1 MKQIIIDVN
10 GIDTQVAFVEND
22 RLVEFFTNRDD
33 KNRINGN
40 IIKGKVENILP
51 GMESAFVNIGRN
63 KNSFLY
69 VNDLREFE
77 EKFLDGI
84 KNSDRPIEEILKIG
98 DEVVVQVIKEPR
110 GTKGA
115 RVTTHYTIPGK
126 YLVLMPNNDYIGISK
141 KIKDE
146 VERERLYNILA
157 DIKPNKVGVIIRT
170 DAYGKDELYFEREME
185 YLIKKWEEIES
196 KMSKAPIGEVLYD
209 DNNLIKRVVRDIFNN
224 DVDELIINDENAYW
238 DIIDYI
244 SAFSDSSLNLKVKL
258 YNKDRAIFEEYDVIR
273 ELNQALGTTV
283 WLKCGGYLVI
293 ERTEALI
300 SIDVNTGKNIGTY
313 NLEETVFE
321 TNLEA
326 AREIA
331 IQLRL
336 RNLSGIIIIDFID
349 MKLEEDK
356 TKLIEVLGKALEN
369 DRIKNNIVH
378 FTDLGLIE
386 MTRKRV
392 GNPLVN
398 DFLEPCSECQGLGQV
413 KSKGTILTNIFN
425 EIKQSIKE
433 KDINRMNLY
442 LSSDMHEFIMD
453 NYVDFI
459 YSFIKDK
466 NKKINFFKEEAR
478 KNKDYELI
486 LEI

>member
-10 GIDTQVAFVEND
+10 GIDTQVAFVED
-22 RLVEFFTNRDD
+22 ERLIEFFTNRDD

-84 KNSDRPIEEILKIG
+84 KNSDRPIEEILRIG

-146 VERERLYNILA
+146 AERERLYGILA

-170 DAYGKDELYFEREME
+170 DALGKDELYFEREME

-196 KMSKAPIGEVLYD
+196 KMNKAPIGEVLYD

-244 SAFSDSSLNLKVKL
+244 SAFSDNSLNLKVKL
-258 YNKDRAIFEEYDVIR
+258 YTKEKPIFEEYNIIK
-273 ELNQALGTTV
+273 ELNQALSNTV

-293 ERTEALI
+293 ERTEALV
-300 SIDVNTGKNIGTY
+300 SIDVNTGKNVGTY
-313 NLEETVFE
+313 NLEETVCE
-321 TNLEA
+321 TNMEA
-326 AREIA
+326 AKEIA

-349 MKLEEDK
+349 MKVEDDKIKVLQALEN
-356 TKLIEVLGKALEN
+356 ALEN

-392 GNPLVN
+392 GNPLSN
-398 DFLEPCSECQGLGQV
+398 DFLEPCSECGGLGHV
-413 KSKGTILTNIFN
+413 KSRGTILTNIFN
-425 EIKQSIKE
+425 ELKQSSEE
-433 KDINRMNLY
+433 KDINRINLY
-442 LSSDMHEFIMD
+442 LSPDMHEFIME
-453 NYVDFI
+453 NYIEFI
-459 YSFIKDK
+459 QSFIIAK
-466 NKKINFFKEEAR
+466 NKKINFFKEETR
-478 KNKDYELI
+478 KNRDYELI
-486 LEI
+486 LEV

>member
-1 MKQIIIDVN
+1 MKQIIINVN
-10 GIDTQVAFVEND
+10 EVEIQIAFVENS

-33 KNRINGN
+33 KTRINGN
-40 IIKGKVENILP
+40 IIKGRVENILP

-84 KNSDRPIEEILKIG
+84 KNSDKPIEEILKIG

-126 YLVLMPNNDYIGISK
+126 YLVLMPNNDYIGVSK

-146 VERERLYNILA
+146 AERERLTSILRE
-157 DIKPNKVGVIIRT
+157 IKPDKVGVIIRT
-170 DAYGKDELYFEREME
+170 DAFGKDEVYFEREME
-185 YLIKKWEEIES
+185 YLIKKWEEIEG
-196 KMSKAPIGEVLYD
+196 KMSKAPIGQVLYD
-209 DNNLIKRVVRDIFNN
+209 DNNLITRVVRDIFNN
-224 DVDELIINDENAYW
+224 DVDELVINDENSYW

-244 SAFSDSSLNLKVKL
+244 SAFSDNSLNLKVKL
-258 YNKDRAIFEEYDVIR
+258 YAKETPIFEEYNVVK
-273 ELNQALGTTV
+273 ELNQALNTNV

-293 ERTEALI
+293 ERTEALV
-300 SIDVNTGKNIGTY
+300 SIDVNTGKNIGTF

-326 AREIA
+326 AKEIA

-349 MKLEEDK
+349 MRLEEDK
-356 TKLIEVLGKALEN
+356 VRVLETLEKALES

-392 GNPLVN
+392 GNPLAN
-398 DFLEPCSECQGLGQV
+398 DFLELCPECGGLGQI
-413 KSKGTILTNIFN
+413 KSKPTILSNIFN
-425 EIKQSIKE
+425 ELKVTAEE
-433 KDINRMNLY
+433 KDISTINLY
-442 LSSDMHEFIMD
+442 LSNEMYSFIFE
-453 NYVDFI
+453 NYIDFI
-459 YSFIKDK
+459 YSYMKEK
-466 NKKINFFKEEAR
+466 NKKIKIFKEETR
-478 KNKDYELI
+478 KNKDYELL
-486 LEI
+486 LEV

>member
-10 GIDTQVAFVEND
+10 GIDTQVAFVED
-22 RLVEFFTNRDD
+22 YRLVEFFTNRDD
-33 KNRINGN
+33 TNRINGN

-146 VERERLYNILA
+146 AERERLYGILA
-157 DIKPNKVGVIIRT
+157 DIKPDKVGVIIRT
-170 DAYGKDELYFEREME
+170 DALFKDELYFEREME

-196 KMSKAPIGEVLYD
+196 KMNRAPIGEVLYD

-224 DVDELIINDENAYW
+224 DVDELVINDENSYW

-244 SAFSDSSLNLKVKL
+244 SAFSDNSLNLKVKL
-258 YNKDRAIFEEYDVIR
+258 YNKEKPIFEEYNILK

-293 ERTEALI
+293 ERTEALV
-300 SIDVNTGKNIGTY
+300 SIDVNTGKNIGSF

-321 TNLEA
+321 TNTEA
-326 AREIA
+326 AKEIA

-349 MKLEEDK
+349 MRLEEDK
-356 TKLIEVLGKALEN
+356 IKLLDTLEKALEN

-392 GNPLVN
+392 GNPLAN
-398 DFLEPCSECQGLGQV
+398 DFLETCSECGGIGHV
-413 KSKGTILTNIFN
+413 KSKGTIMTNIFN
-425 EIKQSIKE
+425 ELKQCSEE
-433 KDINRMNLY
+433 KDINRINLH
-442 LSSDMHEFIMD
+442 LSADMHEFIME
-453 NYVDFI
+453 NYIEFI
-459 YSFIKDK
+459 QSYIKLK
-466 NKKINFFKEEAR
+466 NKKINFFKEETR
-478 KNKDYELI
+478 KNREYELI

>member
-10 GIDTQVAFVEND
+10 GIDTQVAFVED
-22 RLVEFFTNRDD
+22 ERLIEFFTNRDD

-84 KNSDRPIEEILKIG
+84 KNSDRPIEEILRIG

-146 VERERLYNILA
+146 TERERLYGILA

-170 DAYGKDELYFEREME
+170 DALGRDELYFEREME

-196 KMSKAPIGEVLYD
+196 KMNRAPIGEVLYD

-224 DVDELIINDENAYW
+224 DVDELIINDESAYW

-244 SAFSDSSLNLKVKL
+244 SAFSDNSLNLKVKL
-258 YNKDRAIFEEYDVIR
+258 YAKEKPIFEEYKVLK
-273 ELNQALGTTV
+273 ELNQALSNTV

-293 ERTEALI
+293 EKTEALV
-300 SIDVNTGKNIGTY
+300 SIDVNTGKNVGTY
-313 NLEETVFE
+313 NLEETVCE
-321 TNLEA
+321 TNMEA
-326 AREIA
+326 AKEIA

-356 TKLIEVLGKALEN
+356 LKVLEALEKALEN

-392 GNPLVN
+392 GNPLSN
-398 DFLEPCSECQGLGQV
+398 DFLEPCSEC
-413 KSKGTILTNIFN
+413 SKNLIASGIKRIVYEKAYEHTNS
-425 EIKQSIKE
+425 EIISK
-433 KDINRMNLY
+433 
-442 LSSDMHEFIMD
+442 
-453 NYVDFI
+453 
-459 YSFIKDK
+459 FIKD
-466 NKKINFFKEEAR
+466 NNVHIEQIKE
-478 KNKDYELI
+478 
-486 LEI
+486 

>member
-1 MKQIIIDVN
+1 MKQIIINVN
-10 GIDTQVAFVEND
+10 EVEIQVAFVENG

-33 KNRINGN
+33 KTRINGN

-84 KNSDRPIEEILKIG
+84 KNSDKPIEEILKVG

-126 YLVLMPNNDYIGISK
+126 YLVLMPNNDYIGVSK

-146 VERERLYNILA
+146 AERERLTGILKE
-157 DIKPNKVGVIIRT
+157 IKPDKVGVIIRT
-170 DAYGKDELYFEREME
+170 DAYGKNEVYFEREME

-196 KMSKAPIGEVLYD
+196 KMSKAPIGQVLYD
-209 DNNLIKRVVRDIFNN
+209 DNNLITRVVRDIFNN
-224 DVDELIINDENAYW
+224 DVDELIINDENSYW

-244 SAFSDSSLNLKVKL
+244 SAFSDNSLNLKVKL
-258 YNKDRAIFEEYDVIR
+258 YAKEKPIFEEYNIIR
-273 ELNQALGTTV
+273 ELNQALNTNV

-293 ERTEALI
+293 ERTEALV
-300 SIDVNTGKNIGTY
+300 SIDVNTGKNVGTY

-321 TNLEA
+321 TNMEA
-326 AREIA
+326 AKEIA

-349 MKLEEDK
+349 MKVEEDK
-356 TKLIEVLGKALEN
+356 VKVLEELEKSLES

-392 GNPLVN
+392 GNPLSN
-398 DFLEPCSECQGLGQV
+398 DFLEVCPECGGLGQV
-413 KSKGTILTNIFN
+413 KSKGTILGNIFN
-425 EIKQSIKE
+425 ELKNSTEE
-433 KDINRMNLY
+433 KDISTINLY
-442 LSSDMHEFIMD
+442 LSNEMHSFIME
-453 NYVDFI
+453 NYIDFI
-459 YSFIKDK
+459 YSYMKEK
-466 NKKINFFKEEAR
+466 NKKIKLFKEESR
-478 KNKDYELI
+478 KNKDYELL
-486 LEI
+486 LEV

>member
-10 GIDTQVAFVEND
+10 GIDTQVAFVED
-22 RLVEFFTNRDD
+22 ERLIEFFTNRDD

-84 KNSDRPIEEILKIG
+84 KNSDRPIEEILRIG

-146 VERERLYNILA
+146 TERERLYGILA

-170 DAYGKDELYFEREME
+170 DALGRDELYFEREME

-196 KMSKAPIGEVLYD
+196 KMNRAPIGEVLYD

-224 DVDELIINDENAYW
+224 DVDELIINDESAYW

-244 SAFSDSSLNLKVKL
+244 SAFSDNSLNLKVKL
-258 YNKDRAIFEEYDVIR
+258 YAKEKPIFEEYNILK
-273 ELNQALGTTV
+273 ELNQALSNTV

-293 ERTEALI
+293 EKTEALV
-300 SIDVNTGKNIGTY
+300 SIDVNTGKNVGTY
-313 NLEETVFE
+313 NLEETVCE
-321 TNLEA
+321 TNMEA
-326 AREIA
+326 AKEIA

-356 TKLIEVLGKALEN
+356 LKVLEALEKALEN

-392 GNPLVN
+392 GNPLSN
-398 DFLEPCSECQGLGQV
+398 DFLEPCSECSGLGHV
-413 KSKGTILTNIFN
+413 KSRGTILTNIFN
-425 EIKQSIKE
+425 ELKQSSEE
-433 KDINRMNLY
+433 KDVNRINLY
-442 LSSDMHEFIMD
+442 LSPDMHEFIMD
-453 NYVDFI
+453 NYIEFI
-459 YSFIKDK
+459 QSFIKGK
-466 NKKINFFKEEAR
+466 NKKINFFKEETR
-478 KNKDYELI
+478 KNRDYELI